1 MKYILN
7 GKMIW
12 TIFNQLINSGGGN
25 TMGVGFKKTL
35 SLLVVVLSS
44 LGILL
49 SLFFLIQVWRIRQP
63 LAGQLQNQLDQF
75 SGTLHTTDEALV
87 ILDQLV
93 ANVYT
98 STIYLN
104 DTTTALSQT
113 LENTNQVIDS
123 ASIFIGD
130 NLISTITNTQA
141 ALESAQASAKVID
154 NIMTAISRIPLL
166 GINYNP
172 ELPLNVALGDVSSS
186 LDPLPEILT
195 SFQNNLKT
203 TNSNLT
209 AFTGQISTL
218 DQIIAS
224 ISKNMRQA
232 HATISDY
239 RNQLKSLINSA
250 DSAKNKL
257 NSLVDAIA
265 WVLTTIILWLLLT
278 QLVILFQNLS
288 YLSEVKPKQINITQ
302 GEINNQE
309 KV

>member
-1 MKYILN
+1 MN
-7 GKMIW
+7 W
-12 TIFNQLINSGGGN
+12 TINSQLINGGGGN
-25 TMGVGFKKTL
+25 TMGAGLKKTL

-49 SLFFLIQVWRIRQP
+49 SVFLLVQIWRIRQP
-63 LAGQLQNQLDQF
+63 LTSQLNNQLDQF
-75 SGTLHTTDEALV
+75 SGTLHTTDQALV

-93 ANVYT
+93 KNVYT
-98 STIYLN
+98 STIYLE
-104 DTTTALSQT
+104 DTTSALSLT

-123 ASIFIGD
+123 AGIFIGD

-154 NIMTAISRIPLL
+154 NILTAISHIPLI

-195 SFQNNLKT
+195 SFQKNLKT
-203 TNSNLT
+203 TNTNLSV
-209 AFTGQISTL
+209 FTGQITSL
-218 DQIIAS
+218 DQNIAS
-224 ISKNMRQA
+224 ISNNMEQA
-232 HATISDY
+232 HVTISDY
-239 RNQLKSLINSA
+239 RNQLTSLISLA
-250 DSAKNKL
+250 DHAKDRL
-257 NSLVDAIA
+257 RTWVGAIA
-265 WVLTTIILWLLLT
+265 WFLTTIILWLLLT
-278 QLVILFQNLS
+278 QLVSLFQSLS
-288 YLSEVKPKQINITQ
+288 FLSDVKTKQINKAE